1 MTAALVLV
9 VATGVSLADTVT
21 FQAGAGEFGTTLDTT
36 LAARASIDPTDPWLF
51 VDTSDGDHGNA
62 EVRSLIWFPDI
73 VGPGEGQIRQGSQ
86 IHAATLTLQ
95 VDNPGGELG
104 IHEVLESWTL
114 DEVSWSQRSSGED
127 WAAEGAGAPSSA
139 EKALVTLENT
149 TVGTLELSAR
159 IAVREWVR
167 DPSLNHGL
175 VLIAQSSDGTDIF
188 SSDAEDPAQRPMLTV
203 EYTPSEGDTGVASD
217 SGEPGDSNDPSDTN
231 HSDATGD
238 TASEASFGNAP
249 KAGEKE
255 GCGCAAGRGVSG
267 GWVLALGL
275 LIGIRRRKVDPSG

>member
-1 MTAALVLV
+1 MPSAFFILAV
-9 VATGVSLADTVT
+9 TGMSLADTVT
-21 FQAGAGEFGTTLDTT
+21 FQAGMGEFGTTFDTT

-104 IHEVLESWTL
+104 IHEVLEGWTL

-127 WAAEGAGAPSSA
+127 WAAEGAGSPSSG
-139 EKALVTLENT
+139 EKTLVTLEST
-149 TVGTLELSAR
+149 TVGTLELAVR
-159 IAVREWVR
+159 VAVREWVR
-167 DPSLNHGL
+167 DPALNHGL

-188 SSDAEDPAQRPMLTV
+188 SSEAEDPSQRPLLTV
-203 EYTPSEGDTGVASD
+203 EYTPSEGDTGQGLEAGAADSGAQGPASD
-217 SGEPGDSNDPSDTN
+217 DT
-231 HSDATGD
+231 GWQVG
-238 TASEASFGNAP
+238 FGNAP
-249 KAGEKE
+249 GASGQKA
-255 GCGCAAGRGVSG
+255 CGCTAGAGAAGA
-267 GWVLALGL
+267 WVLALGL
-275 LIGIRRRKVDPSG
+275 VIGSRRRQLPPG

>member
-1 MTAALVLV
+1 MPAALALV
-9 VATGVSLADTVT
+9 VASGLSLADTVT
-21 FQAGAGEFGTTLDTT
+21 FQAGMGEFGTTLDTT

-62 EVRSLIWFPDI
+62 EVRTLIWFPDI
-73 VGPGEGQIRQGSQ
+73 VGPSEGQIRQGSQ

-114 DEVSWSQRSSGED
+114 DEVSWAQRSSGED
-127 WAAEGAGAPSSA
+127 WTAEGAGSPSSA

-175 VLIAQSSDGTDIF
+175 VLIALSSDGTDIF

-203 EYTPSEGDTGVASD
+203 EYTPSEGDTGLAID
-217 SGEPGDSNDPSDTN
+217 SGDSSDPDDT
-231 HSDATGD
+231 HDSGAAGD
-238 TASEASFGNAP
+238 TASQMGFGNAP
-249 KAGEKE
+249 QAGEKE
-255 GCGCAAGRGVSG
+255 GCGCAAGRGVAG
-267 GWVLALGL
+267 GWVLALAL
-275 LIGIRRRKVDPSG
+275 LAGTRRRKVDPSG